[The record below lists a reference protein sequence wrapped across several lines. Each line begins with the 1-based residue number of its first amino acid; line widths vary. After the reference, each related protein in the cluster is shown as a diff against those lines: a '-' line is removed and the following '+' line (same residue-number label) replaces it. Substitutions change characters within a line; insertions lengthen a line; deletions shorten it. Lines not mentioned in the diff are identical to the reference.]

1 MQKKIRAGVPL
12 AFDDNQTANSA
23 LVLIHGWGCDHTVLL
38 RQQAFFGETHRVI
51 NLDLRGHGESGIPEQ
66 IYSVAQVA
74 DDGAWLCHELDIKCV
89 ALAGHSMGGAVA
101 IETAY
106 RYPELVQAVG
116 LIDSLFQARSELLEM
131 LAPLLPGL
139 KGSEYQNVYRTIMAS
154 LSLPTDLAELTSPIF
169 SNLPGAPQHV
179 LLSALQQHLEQ
190 HDFARAA
197 ASCSVPIAYIRNAR
211 PLANLA
217 SLQQLIPSLW
227 IGQTLGAGH
236 FAPWL
241 VPDQVNAMLL
251 RFFHLTSISGVLID
265 QPSAS
270 MTASVV

>member
-1 MQKKIRAGVPL
+1 MEFRWRLMTTRHPRVPWYL
-12 AFDDNQTANSA
+12 YTDGAATTRFCCGSRHSSRKRIE
-23 LVLIHGWGCDHTVLL
+23 L
-38 RQQAFFGETHRVI
+38 I
-51 NLDLRGHGESGIPEQ
+51 NLDLRGHGESGSPEQ
-66 IYSVAQVA
+66 IYSVAQFA
-74 DDGAWLCHELDIKCV
+74 DDVAWLCHELDIERA
-89 ALAGHSMGGAVA
+89 ALVGHSMGGAVA

-106 RYPELVQAVG
+106 RHPELVQAVG
-116 LIDSLFQARSELLEM
+116 LIDSVFQAPSELMEM

-139 KGSEYQNVYRTIMAS
+139 QGSEYENIYRKIMAS

-169 SNLPGAPQHV
+169 SNLPRAPQHV

-197 ASCSVPIAYIRNAR
+197 ASCSVPIAYIRTAR

-217 SLQQLIPSLW
+217 SLQQLVPNLW

-251 RFFHLTSISGVLID
+251 RFFQLTSTQVFSEINPV
-265 QPSAS
+265 PR
-270 MTASVV
+270 